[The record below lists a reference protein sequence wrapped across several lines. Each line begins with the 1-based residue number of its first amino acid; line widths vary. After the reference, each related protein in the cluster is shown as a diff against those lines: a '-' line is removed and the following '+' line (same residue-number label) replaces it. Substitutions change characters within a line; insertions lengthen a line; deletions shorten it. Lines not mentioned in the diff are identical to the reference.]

1 MREVMTPMPVTIQS
15 DFTVADAAQ
24 VMYDKDIRHL
34 PVVDGNV
41 VVGILTQRDLIL
53 LEGVPDLHADG
64 LPIHQVMT
72 KPAFTCAPDDPLDQV
87 AGEMYEKKIGSAIVV
102 EEGQPIGIFTTTDA
116 LKVIVDLLGR

>member
-1 MREVMTPMPVTIQS
+1 MTPQPVTIQS
-15 DFTVADAAQ
+15 DLTVADAAQ

-72 KPAFTCAPDDPLDQV
+72 KPAFTCGPDDALDAV
-87 AGEMYEKKIGSAIVV
+87 ASEMHEKKIGSAIVV
-102 EEGQPIGIFTTTDA
+102 EDGTPIGIFTTTDA
-116 LKVIVDLLGR
+116 LKVVVDLLRR